1 MLIVNVSLKKSVQ
14 VAIKN
19 YAKLKEGV
27 LEVINETNFKRFV
40 MIIKSS
46 GFVDEKL
53 IRSQNALNFAYI
65 LYLKLREQKYNP
77 ALIEKYVK
85 RWFIMSILTG
95 RYSSS
100 PESAFDF
107 DIKNIDTRDCGEYL
121 NDVET
126 ARLSDAFWDAEL
138 VQKLNTSVASS
149 PVFNVFLAAQCRF
162 NDKGFLSKSITV
174 KDLIEQRGDV
184 HHLFPRE
191 YLKGE
196 KFERSQYN
204 QVANYVY
211 TQSEVNIK
219 IGKKAPVEYFKE
231 IREQSNGG
239 ELKYG
244 GITDVQELLENM
256 EQNCIPTSI
265 FEMTYEHYNDFIV
278 ERRILIARKIRKYY
292 ETT

>member
-1 MLIVNVSLKKSVQ
+1 M
-14 VAIKN
+14 
-19 YAKLKEGV
+19 
-27 LEVINETNFKRFV
+27 
-40 MIIKSS
+40 
-46 GFVDEKL
+46 
-53 IRSQNALNFAYI
+53 
-65 LYLKLREQKYNP
+65 
-77 ALIEKYVK
+77 
-85 RWFIMSILTG
+85 
-95 RYSSS
+95 
-100 PESAFDF
+100 
-107 DIKNIDTRDCGEYL
+107 
-121 NDVET
+121 
-126 ARLSDAFWDAEL
+126 
-138 VQKLNTSVASS
+138 
-149 PVFNVFLAAQCRF
+149 FLAAQCRF